1 MKKISIA
8 VIIIMTFIVSTI
20 IVNANT
26 KDSIKENEEL
36 NYEYVTEF
44 EDGGK
49 DYVYII
55 DGIKNHCYVT
65 PEGFNP
71 LNATDEQ
78 LARYC
83 YPPRPE
89 TQKEMAEWLKMVS
102 GSDSTTLRRTNT
114 SEPCIA
120 IIEVQEEK
128 IKAMDYARA
137 TALTTNYTMGS
148 DTDAGYASY
157 VYGTLECSQV
167 QMNYTHPQ
175 VSSFSGIY
183 QNRYSVG
190 LGDLDGA
197 KMVQAGTATYTGN
210 DNFAWYRYKNY
221 YGDPAVARLDLTVNP
236 GDSIHLYISF
246 EKENNRFTYYIAN
259 NTTGHS
265 VSGSADISAST
276 YYNGACA
283 SWLVSR
289 GATQSGPLNI
299 ANYGTFTPSVCQ
311 YKVLNGSNW
320 NNLNSADE
328 LVKIVM
334 RNGIT
339 GNVISST
346 SSIFG
351 GTCFT
356 CTWHAYN

>member
-1 MKKISIA
+1 
-8 VIIIMTFIVSTI
+8 MTFIVSTI

-36 NYEYVTEF
+36 IYEYVTEF

-83 YPPRPE
+83 YPPRHE
-89 TQKEMAEWLKMVS
+89 TQKEIAEWQKMVL
-102 GSDSTTLRRTNT
+102 GSDSTALRRTNT

-157 VYGTLECSQV
+157 VSGTSECSQV

-221 YGDPAVARLDLTVNP
+221 YGDPAV
-236 GDSIHLYISF
+236 IM
-246 EKENNRFTYYIAN
+246 
-259 NTTGHS
+259 GH
-265 VSGSADISAST
+265 VQAG
-276 YYNGACA
+276 
-283 SWLVSR
+283 L
-289 GATQSGPLNI
+289 
-299 ANYGTFTPSVCQ
+299 CQ
-311 YKVLNGSNW
+311 EE
-320 NNLNSADE
+320 LNSLD
-328 LVKIVM
+328 
-334 RNGIT
+334 R
-339 GNVISST
+339 
-346 SSIFG
+346 
-351 GTCFT
+351 
-356 CTWHAYN
+356 